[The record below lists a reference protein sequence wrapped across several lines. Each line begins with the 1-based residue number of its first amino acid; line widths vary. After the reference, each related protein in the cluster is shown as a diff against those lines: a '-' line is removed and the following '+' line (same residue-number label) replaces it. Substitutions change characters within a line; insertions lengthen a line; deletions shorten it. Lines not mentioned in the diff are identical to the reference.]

1 MANLKTGVVYIFS
14 AMDKKELKKRLVYH
28 IKKWPWLRYKL
39 VALRRVL
46 YRIRFH
52 LYWEKL
58 IASYIS
64 RPGLKKL
71 QVGSWMNIMDG
82 WLNTDFYPRKNV
94 PFLNVLKPLP
104 FPDNSFDYVFSEHM
118 VEHIPFESTL
128 FFLRNVTG
136 Y

>member
-1 MANLKTGVVYIFS
+1 
-14 AMDKKELKKRLVYH
+14 
-28 IKKWPWLRYKL
+28 
-39 VALRRVL
+39 
-46 YRIRFH
+46 
-52 LYWEKL
+52 
-58 IASYIS
+58 
-64 RPGLKKL
+64 
-71 QVGSWMNIMDG
+71 MNIMDG